1 MSFNEQF
8 DEADAGRQEFAGR
21 LKLLTKWMDKKDL
34 LNRSVQEQ
42 LQRLGAQVHSAKIRV
57 AFAGDFYSG
66 KSELINAILFT
77 HYGCRIMPSGPG
89 STAMC
94 LTELGY
100 ELELGLAPSLRLL
113 PIETLLVPQALMEW
127 RLTPAKWQHI
137 DLVVDDTSQLAA
149 SFKKVTEVQH
159 VSIEYARA
167 LGFWNDGSPE
177 NNPLVAHDGL
187 VEIPKW
193 RHALVN
199 IAHPLLKQGL
209 VILDLPGLNA
219 IGAESDLKASL
230 IAQADAVVLTLSA
243 DLGIARS
250 DLTAWQT
257 HLSSGEKS
265 RKSRQTQLVVLN
277 KIDTWWDDL
286 GPAGQTKA
294 QIDQQKVEIANL
306 LDLPQ
311 SQIIAISAKKGL
323 LAKITRDDLLLQAS
337 QLPAFE
343 RLLGQFLMAKRA
355 EVTRAAVVANIGG
368 LRTEAGRI
376 LYVKRR
382 DLAEQILE
390 LRGLKHENSAVV
402 SHMRQR
408 TAQEQVELSGS
419 SARLNAVRSVHQA
432 LLAKSVGLLDISA
445 LKADLVEL
453 LGTLRQPGI
462 KLGLKKTYG
471 QTFSRL
477 RQRLQDGQALAGE
490 IQTMLDLAFRQVNA
504 EFGFSL
510 RVEPAPDLT
519 QYVHDLD
526 LVELSHLQYFGLANV
541 IRLAQPDFSDRLVRV
556 LGDRLRVVFESA
568 LGEINLWNKSASA
581 QLDARARE
589 RIQNFDR
596 RMKALERIEQAAL
609 DLDKRIAELDDLEII
624 QKAVE
629 AKFSG
634 LTSRLLDFEPVV
646 VSANQSF
653 HDPIVFA
660 PVAASV

>member
-21 LKLLTKWMDKKDL
+21 LKLLTKWMDKKGL
-34 LNRSVQEQ
+34 LNRPVQEQ

-343 RLLGQFLMAKRA
+343 RMLGQFLMAKRA

-596 RMKALERIEQAAL
+596 RMKVLERIEQAAL

>member
-8 DEADAGRQEFAGR
+8 DEADAGRQEFADR
-21 LKLLTKWMDKKDL
+21 LKLLTKWMDKKGL
-34 LNRSVQEQ
+34 LNVPVQEQ
-42 LQRLGAQVHSAKIRV
+42 LQRLGAQVHAAKIKV
-57 AFAGDFYSG
+57 AFAGDSSSG
-66 KSELINAILFT
+66 KSELINAILFA
-77 HYGCRIMPSGPG
+77 HYGRKIMPSGPG
-89 STAMC
+89 CTAMC

-100 ELELGLAPSLRLL
+100 ELGLAPSLRLL
-113 PIETLLVPQALMEW
+113 PIETRLVPQALMEW
-127 RLTPAKWQHI
+127 RLTPAKWQQI
-137 DLVVDDTSQLAA
+137 DLVVDDASQLAA
-149 SFKKVTEVQH
+149 SFKKLTEVQH

-177 NNPLVAHDGL
+177 NNPPVARDGQ

-193 RHALVN
+193 RCALIN

-209 VILDLPGLNA
+209 VVLDLPGLNA
-219 IGAESDLKASL
+219 IGAESDLKVSL
-230 IAQADAVVLTLSA
+230 IAQADAVVLTLST
-243 DLGIARS
+243 DFGITRS
-250 DLTAWQT
+250 DLTTWHEQ
-257 HLSSGEKS
+257 LSSGEKS
-265 RKSRQTQLVVLN
+265 GKSRQTQLVVLN

-286 GPAGQTKA
+286 GPAGQKKA
-294 QIDQQKVEIANL
+294 QIDQQKVEVASL

-323 LAKITRDDLLLQAS
+323 LAKITRDDVLLQAS

-343 RLLGQFLMAKRA
+343 RLLGQFLMAKRT
-355 EVTRAAVVANIGG
+355 EVTRATLVANIGG

-376 LYVKRR
+376 LYVRHR
-382 DLAEQILE
+382 DLVGQILE
-390 LRGLKHENSAVV
+390 LRGLEHENSAVV

-408 TAQEQVELSGS
+408 TAQEQAELSGS

-432 LLAKSVGLLDISA
+432 LLAKSVGLLDVPA

-453 LGTLRQPGI
+453 LETLKQPGI
-462 KLGLKKTYG
+462 KLGLKKSYG
-471 QTFSRL
+471 QAFSRL

-490 IQTMLDLAFRQVNA
+490 IQTMLDSAFRQVNA

-519 QYVHDLD
+519 RYLHDLD

-541 IRLAQPDFSDRLVRV
+541 IRLAQPDFSDRLVRA
-556 LGDRLRVVFESA
+556 LGGRLRRVFESA

-581 QLDARARE
+581 QLDTQVRE
-589 RIQNFDR
+589 RSQNFDR
-596 RMKALERIEQAAL
+596 RMKALERIEQAVL
-609 DLDKRIAELDDLEII
+609 DLDKRITELDDLKTI

-629 AKFSG
+629 AKFAG

-660 PVAASV
+660 PAATLV

>member
-21 LKLLTKWMDKKDL
+21 LKLLTKWMDKKGL
-34 LNRSVQEQ
+34 LNRPVQEQ

-77 HYGCRIMPSGPG
+77 HYGCRIMPSGLG

-343 RLLGQFLMAKRA
+343 RMLGQFLMAKRA

-445 LKADLVEL
+445 VKADLVEL

-596 RMKALERIEQAAL
+596 RMKVLERIEQAAL